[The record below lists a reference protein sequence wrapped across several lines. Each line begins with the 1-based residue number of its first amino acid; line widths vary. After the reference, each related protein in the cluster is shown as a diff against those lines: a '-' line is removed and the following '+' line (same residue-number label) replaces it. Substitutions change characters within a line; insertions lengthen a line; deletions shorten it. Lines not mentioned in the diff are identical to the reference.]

1 MSTAIEL
8 RGVRCTVGA
17 RTLLEVGRLS
27 IGAGERVAIVGHN
40 GAGKSTLLRMLSG
53 FIRPSAGKLSVL
65 GHRLDAP
72 LNAQALRSLRR
83 ETGQVLQGLHLV
95 PRLTVLENVLIG
107 SLGRVSGWRGWVR
120 HYPEAERAR
129 AHVALAAVD
138 LADKAAMRTD
148 RLSGGERQ
156 KVAIARLLVQG
167 PRLILAD
174 EPTAALDPSAAAD
187 VCSILNAAAAG
198 ATMVSVVHSTAL
210 LPVLADRVIGLARG
224 RVVFDLPCAAVDDE
238 RLASLYR
245 TPARPNGSRTEAD
258 PQVGDYCEHV

>member
-1 MSTAIEL
+1 MNAAIEL
-8 RGVRCTVGA
+8 RALRCIVGA

-40 GAGKSTLLRMLSG
+40 GAGKSTLLRVLSG
-53 FIRPSAGKLSVL
+53 FIPPSAGEVSVL
-65 GHRLDAP
+65 GRRLDKP
-72 LNAQALRSLRR
+72 LNAKALRSLRY

-95 PRLTVLENVLIG
+95 PRLSVLENVLIG

-120 HYPEAERAR
+120 CYPEAEHSR
-129 AHVALAAVD
+129 AHAALASVG

-187 VCSILNAAAAG
+187 ACQILSAKTGG
-198 ATMVSVVHSTAL
+198 ATLVSVVHSMAL
-210 LPVLADRVIGLARG
+210 LPELADRVIGLAQG
-224 RVVFDLPCAAVDDE
+224 RIVFDLPRVAVDDD

-245 TPARPNGSRTEAD
+245 TPGIPLASAAQPDAQACAFLERA
-258 PQVGDYCEHV
+258 